1 MGLIVGLKRPG
12 LDDGVLEAV
21 LLGSIAL
28 IWVVENSKHYSRRD
42 HVWRDVSSYSRSP
55 EVSRRETLN
64 YLDNGLRGGV
74 ERV

>member
-28 IWVVENSKHYSRRD
+28 VWVVENSKHDSRRD
-42 HVWRDVSSYSRSP
+42 HGWR
-55 EVSRRETLN
+55 EVCS
-64 YLDNGLRGGV
+64 
-74 ERV
+74 